1 VSSFPATPAV
11 ASTTLEFRDVV
22 KDYRTG
28 PETVRAV
35 NRVSLRIDPGELV
48 ALFGPSGSGKSTL
61 LMIAAAVLSP
71 DSGAVYVNGRDVT
84 TLSSQEAAAYRM
96 RELGFISQAIDLLE
110 GADALT
116 NAALKLYG
124 LGMRVGPANRRV
136 ARMLEAVGLGA
147 RLKHRPYELSM
158 GERQRVMIVRAL
170 STEPRV
176 VLADEPT
183 GALDSERTTEVLEL
197 LRTVTTERQI
207 ATLLVTH
214 DPQAADYADRLY
226 MLRDGTLARTEHPAM
241 PAPLAP

>member
-1 VSSFPATPAV
+1 MPAA

-22 KDYRTG
+22 KEYRTG
-28 PETVRAV
+28 VETVRAV
-35 NRVSLRIDPGELV
+35 NDVSLQIDPGELV

-61 LMIAAAVLSP
+61 LMIAAAVLAP
-71 DSGAVYVNGRDVT
+71 DSGGVYVNGRDVT
-84 TLSSQEAAAYRM
+84 GLSSREAAAYRM

-110 GADALT
+110 GANAVT

-136 ARMLEAVGLGA
+136 AKMLEAVGLGE
-147 RLKHRPYELSM
+147 RLKHRPHEMSM

-183 GALDSERTTEVLEL
+183 GALDSERTSEVLEL

-214 DPQAADYADRLY
+214 DPQAAAYVDRLY
-226 MLRDGTLARTEHPAM
+226 TLRDGA
-241 PAPLAP
+241 LAPGAQQPIPVPTAP